1 MERWKAIPGTEGYI
15 EVSDQGRVRSWLRGT
30 ARILKT
36 QQDKKGYHRLRV
48 TINRVKHSYKLH
60 REVARAFIP
69 NPHNLPQVNHRNGNK
84 SDNRVENLE
93 WISNIDNARHA
104 IENGLWEAVFRASKE
119 NNEKNMKPIV
129 AYKLEDRG
137 YTFRFYRS
145 VGEAEKHI
153 GSRHICDVLKGKRAH
168 VKGWGFLYCKKEVIL
183 DADTDNI
190 SAK

>member
-48 TINRVKHSYKLH
+48 TINRVKLSYKLH

-104 IENGLWEAVFRASKE
+104 VENGLWEAVFRASKE

-129 AYKLEDRG
+129 AYKLEDGG
-137 YTFRFYRS
+137 YTFRCYRS
-145 VGEAEKHI
+145 VRDAEKHI
-153 GSRHICDVLKGKRAH
+153 GSRHICDVLKGKRSH
-168 VKGWGFLYCKKEVIL
+168 VKGWGFLYCKKEVIPN
-183 DADTDNI
+183 ADTDNI